1 MITSELTVLTCD
13 DSGYDSNKASNH
25 TAVDWSY
32 LPTHKPLVIGGVK
45 ERRGCGR
52 DVAVRDRG
60 MGGERGGRG

>member
-32 LPTHKPLVIGGVK
+32 LPTHKPLVIGKK
-45 ERRGCGR
+45 ERKNGS
-52 DVAVRDRG
+52 
-60 MGGERGGRG
+60 GERQCVH